1 MLVYVERVL
10 TVRGSARG
18 AAGHVL
24 PARRRPEE
32 AGMAPGANAAATVH
46 QRERG

>member
-1 MLVYVERVL
+1 VLVYVERVL
-10 TVRGSARG
+10 TVRESARG